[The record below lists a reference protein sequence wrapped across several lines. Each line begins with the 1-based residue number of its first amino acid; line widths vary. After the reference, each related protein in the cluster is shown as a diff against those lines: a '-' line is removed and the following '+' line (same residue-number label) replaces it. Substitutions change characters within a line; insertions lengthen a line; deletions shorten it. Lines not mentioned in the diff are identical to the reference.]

1 MRFKSSLAAFP
12 KAPRCRILFTLP
24 PKGGGKEVKTDSA
37 ATKKYI
43 ELSLRMREYNIVE
56 YRNSATRIKKIDK

>member
-1 MRFKSSLAAFP
+1 M
-12 KAPRCRILFTLP
+12 LP
-24 PKGGGKEVKTDSA
+24 PKGGGKEVKTDSV

-43 ELSLRMREYNIVE
+43 ELSLRTREYNIVE